1 MTGLPGLAPRDLLRA
16 ASRHRALLA
25 SGLAAAAVASAL
37 SAVVPAAAP
46 TVPVL
51 TAARD
56 LAPGDVLGPDDVV
69 AAAVPQ
75 ALVPSGA
82 LTDAAVAAGRLVA
95 GPVRRGEPLTDVR
108 LLGTALLPRGA
119 QVAVPVR
126 LAEPATGALVQAGD
140 TVDVLSAAPEGG
152 PAAQVVATELTVL
165 SVPDLADA
173 AGEGALVVVAAS
185 RSTAAR
191 LAAAAVTGRLS
202 VAVHGR

>member
-1 MTGLPGLAPRDLLRA
+1 MRGLAPRDLLRA
-16 ASRHRALLA
+16 ASRHRVLLA
-25 SGLAAAAVASAL
+25 SGLAAAAVASGL

-51 TAARD
+51 TAAHD
-56 LAPGDVLGPDDVV
+56 LTAGAVLGPDDLV
-69 AAAVPQ
+69 AAAVPR
-75 ALVPSGA
+75 ALVPAGA
-82 LTDAAVAAGRLVA
+82 LTDVALAAGRLVA
-95 GPVRRGEPLTDVR
+95 GPVRRGEALTDVR
-108 LLGTALLPRGA
+108 LLGAALLPAGS

-126 LAEPATGALVQAGD
+126 LAEPATAALVRAGD
-140 TVDVLSAAPEGG
+140 LVDVLSASPEGG
-152 PAAQVVATELTVL
+152 VAAVVVAEQLSVL
-165 SVPDLADA
+165 SVPELSDA

>member
-1 MTGLPGLAPRDLLRA
+1 MTPRDLLRA
-16 ASRHRALLA
+16 AARYRALLA
-25 SGLAAAAVASAL
+25 AGLAAASVASAL
-37 SAVVPAAAP
+37 SVLAPTPAP

-56 LAPGDVLGPDDVV
+56 LAAGSVLTPEDLVQ
-69 AAAVPQ
+69 AAVPR
-75 ALVPSGA
+75 ALAPEGA
-82 LTDAAVAAGRLVA
+82 LPDLASATGRLLA

-108 LLGTALLPRGA
+108 LLGAALLPPGS

-126 LAEPATGALVQAGD
+126 LAEPATGALLQAGD
-140 TVDVLSAAPEGG
+140 RIDVLAASPEGG
-152 PAAQVVATELTVL
+152 VAAQVVATELVVL
-165 SVPDLADA
+165 SVPALPDA
-173 AGEGALVVVAAS
+173 VGEGALVVVGAT

>member
-1 MTGLPGLAPRDLLRA
+1 MTPRALLRA
-16 ASRHRALLA
+16 AARHRALLA
-25 SGLAAAAVASAL
+25 AGLAAASVASAL
-37 SAVVPAAAP
+37 SVLAPTPAP

-56 LAPGDVLGPDDVV
+56 LTAGSVLTPEDLVQAALPSALAPE
-69 AAAVPQ
+69 
-75 ALVPSGA
+75 GA
-82 LTDAAVAAGRLVA
+82 LPDLASATGRVLA

-108 LLGTALLPRGA
+108 LLGAALLPPGS

-126 LAEPATGALVQAGD
+126 LAEPAIGALLQAGD
-140 TVDVLSAAPEGG
+140 RIDVLAASPEGG
-152 PAAQVVATELTVL
+152 VAAQVVATELVVL
-165 SVPDLADA
+165 SVPALPDA
-173 AGEGALVVVAAS
+173 VGEGALVVVGAT